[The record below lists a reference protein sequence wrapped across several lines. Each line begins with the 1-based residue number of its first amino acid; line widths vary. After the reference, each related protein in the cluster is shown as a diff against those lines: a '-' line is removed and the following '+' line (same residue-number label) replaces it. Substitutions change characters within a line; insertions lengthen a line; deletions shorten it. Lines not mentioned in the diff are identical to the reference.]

1 MNRKGGKIFGIYL
14 IVLFFGCAGTVNTSG
29 TNIAK
34 FKEQPAFLV
43 CDHELNDY
51 SIHNAISFELMNRGF
66 KVVDLSDKQPDNVSG
81 VVVHYMDH
89 WKWDMVMYL
98 DNLQVRILNGTSGE
112 VLAIGSYQ
120 NSGLHSFPDSV
131 KVVGEIF
138 SNFDAKGV
146 FE

>member
-1 MNRKGGKIFGIYL
+1 MNRTGRKIFGIYL

-34 FKEQPAFLV
+34 FKDQPAYLV
-43 CDHELNDY
+43 CDHELDDY
-51 SIHNAISFELMNRGF
+51 TIHNAISFELINRGF
-66 KVVDLSDKQPDNVSG
+66 KVLDLSDKQPDKVSG

-89 WKWDMVMYL
+89 WAWDMSMYL

-120 NSGLHSFPDSV
+120 NSALHSFPNTV
-131 KVVGEIF
+131 KVVSEIF
-138 SNFDAKGV
+138 SDFDAKGV
-146 FE
+146 FD